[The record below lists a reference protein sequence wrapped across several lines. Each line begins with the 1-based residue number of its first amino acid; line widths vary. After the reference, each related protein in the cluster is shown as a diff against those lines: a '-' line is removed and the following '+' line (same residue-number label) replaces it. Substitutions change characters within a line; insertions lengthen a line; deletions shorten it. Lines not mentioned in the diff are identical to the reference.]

1 MEEMEF
7 PNNSYTLIVT
17 KLCRFANPL
26 TYGDY
31 PETMKAIVGHRLPR
45 FTKEESALV
54 KGSIDFLGV
63 NYYTTNYAAN
73 NPAPNKINFSY
84 TGDSQTILSS
94 KLRK

>member
-1 MEEMEF
+1 
-7 PNNSYTLIVT
+7 
-17 KLCRFANPL
+17 
-26 TYGDY
+26 
-31 PETMKAIVGHRLPR
+31 
-45 FTKEESALV
+45 LV

>member
-1 MEEMEF
+1 M
-7 PNNSYTLIVT
+7 
-17 KLCRFANPL
+17 NPL

-31 PETMKAIVGHRLPR
+31 PETMKAIVGHRLPK

-84 TGDSQTILSS
+84 SGDSHTILSS